1 MEEKIILNALLA
13 TERNFVRVDQNFG
26 KVANALNKQ
35 AKYISEIA
43 VLSGIAFVCTAVL
56 FNIQDKQI
64 KQLQAQ
70 VRKLEQPTE
79 GCCGE
84 YGCDQFEKGFDGD
97 LDDWWLNGWKK

>member
-1 MEEKIILNALLA
+1 MEKIMLNALLA
-13 TERNFVRVDQNFG
+13 TERNFIGIDRNFG

-35 AKYISEIA
+35 AKAISKIA
-43 VLSGIAFVCTAVL
+43 CLSGIGFFCTAML

-79 GCCGE
+79 GCG
-84 YGCDQFEKGFDGD
+84 GDQFEKGFEENLDEEGETDGK
-97 LDDWWLNGWKK
+97 N

>member
-1 MEEKIILNALLA
+1 MEKIMLNALLA
-13 TERNFVRVDQNFG
+13 TERNFIGIDRNFG

-35 AKYISEIA
+35 AKAISKIA
-43 VLSGIAFVCTAVL
+43 GLSGIAFICTAML

-79 GCCGE
+79 GCCG
-84 YGCDQFEKGFDGD
+84 DQFEKCFEENLDEEGETDGK
-97 LDDWWLNGWKK
+97 N